1 MRSALLEIV
10 ETRLAQD
17 GQGQGSFPLPMPGVH
32 LLRTFDRVEANHALY
47 RPSLCVVL
55 QGAKQFQFGD
65 QVLDYGP
72 MQALVVSMDLPATG
86 RIVAAGPD
94 QPFIGITI
102 DFDAAMLREV
112 LLQLRQPPMESGS
125 PSAAF
130 VQDIEAPLADCLR
143 RLVQLAETPEAIPVL
158 YPAIQ
163 REFYF
168 WLLSGP
174 HGGQICRQVLAETHL
189 ARVGRA
195 VSLLRERFVEPLTVE
210 QLASTASMS
219 RSTFHHHFKALTG
232 MSPLQFQKQMRLLE
246 ARRLMHSS
254 RINVTDAAYQVGYES
269 ASQFSREYSRAFGVA
284 PKRDSR
290 TLETQPRLPAR
301 AMASG
306 AGPEDRA
313 SLP

>member
-1 MRSALLEIV
+1 MSTDLLDAV
-10 ETRLAQD
+10 ASRLARE
-17 GQGQGSFPLPMPGVH
+17 GLGQGSFPLPMPGVH
-32 LLRTFDRVEANHALY
+32 LLRTFGRVEANHALY
-47 RPSLCVVL
+47 RPSFCVVL
-55 QGAKQFQFGD
+55 QGAKQFQFGG
-65 QVLDYGP
+65 QTLDYGA

-86 RIVAAGPD
+86 RIVSASPD

-102 DFDAAMLREV
+102 DFDAAMLRDV
-112 LLQLRQPPMESGS
+112 LLHLRQPPQDPGS

-130 VQDIEAPLADCLR
+130 VHDIEPPLADCLR

-174 HGGQICRQVLAETHL
+174 HGGHICRQVLAETHL

-195 VSLLRERFVEPLTVE
+195 VTLLRQRFAEPLTVE
-210 QLASTASMS
+210 QLASAAGMS

-254 RINVTDAAYQVGYES
+254 RINVTDAAYRVGYES

-284 PKRDSR
+284 PKRDS
-290 TLETQPRLPAR
+290 LPPEGPARLPAG
-301 AMASG
+301 AMALRSL
-306 AGPEDRA
+306 PEDRA

>member
-1 MRSALLEIV
+1 MSTDLLDAV
-10 ETRLAQD
+10 MSRLARE
-17 GQGQGSFPLPMPGVH
+17 GREQGSFPLPMPGVH
-32 LLRTFDRVEANHALY
+32 LLRTFGRIEANHALY

-55 QGAKQFQFGD
+55 QGAKQFQFGG
-65 QVLDYGP
+65 QTLDYGA

-86 RIVAAGPD
+86 RIVAASPD
-94 QPFIGITI
+94 LPFVGITI
-102 DFDAAMLREV
+102 DFDAALLREV
-112 LLQLRQPPMESGS
+112 LLHLRQPPEDSGS

-130 VQDIEAPLADCLR
+130 VHDIAPPLADCIR

-163 REFYF
+163 RELYF

-174 HGGQICRQVLAETHL
+174 HGGHICRQVLAETHL

-195 VSLLRERFVEPLTVE
+195 VALLRERFAEPLTVD
-210 QLASTASMS
+210 QLASAAGMS
-219 RSTFHHHFKALTG
+219 RSSFHHHFKALTG
-232 MSPLQFQKQMRLLE
+232 MSPLQYQKQMRLLE

-254 RINVTDAAYQVGYES
+254 RINVTEAAYRVGYES

-284 PKRDSR
+284 PKQDSR
-290 TLETQPRLPAR
+290 LLERHVRLPGGAV
-301 AMASG
+301 ASR
-306 AGPEDRA
+306 PLPDDWA